1 TAQPLPFRTASAERR
16 QIIEVRVLS
25 SELQEFL
32 MIVNIFLRAASEKQK
47 ETPAVMAGWIGQKPV
62 QHGTKRSNTCAGSN
76 KDGVA
81 DWRVQNEITKRTLA
95 TDFFAFPHV
104 AQKVRHEA
112 VLNSIETESES
123 IVLRGRRSDGV
134 GASELFAIG

>member
-1 TAQPLPFRTASAERR
+1 RLPSIILLIPNRLSIPSQRLQQFAICLNHFVQPANIGVHFGAALNDARNVFLNVTAQPLPFRTASAERR

-62 QHGTKRSNTCAGSN
+62 QHGTKRSNTCAGRN
-76 KDGVA
+76 KDGV
-81 DWRVQNEITKRTLA
+81 
-95 TDFFAFPHV
+95 
-104 AQKVRHEA
+104 
-112 VLNSIETESES
+112 
-123 IVLRGRRSDGV
+123 
-134 GASELFAIG
+134 